1 MKHPEA
7 SWRDATWKSRLF
19 ASFIHMW
26 SSSYSSCTLN
36 MPTGRPGLTG
46 RSASFQTADC
56 HERSSESWI
65 TFEAFDKT
73 HQSDLDMKWRW
84 RKSWCVSV
92 CRHAAALKTHRT
104 FSTRL
109 KMNVRVWRVDEPRRR
124 LKRDK
129 NIWNRSRRESR
140 DKRIKQVTDHHHLH
154 HPRFYLPMCYEFM
167 DKGQVWTTAAHSQLV
182 RNVRLRQPME
192 LNPSVQINVW
202 NQNQRL

>member
-1 MKHPEA
+1 MTRCDLKEPSVCFIYPHVIVFIQQLYVKQDDLVWP
-7 SWRDATWKSRLF
+7 DARLPSRLQTVTNDRL
-19 ASFIHMW
+19 SPESLLRHLTKLISLIWTW
-26 SSSYSSCTLN
+26 SEDEGS
-36 MPTGRPGLTG
+36 PDV
-46 RSASFQTADC
+46 F
-56 HERSSESWI
+56 
-65 TFEAFDKT
+65 
-73 HQSDLDMKWRW
+73 
-84 RKSWCVSV
+84 SV
-92 CRHAAALKTHRT
+92 CRHAAALKTNRT
-104 FSTRL
+104 FSARL